1 MIDKFAWSY
10 FLFNI
15 YISDLEIDLIWSASK
30 FTDDKSGRIFKVDI
44 LGGHEWITKEFN
56 KDEKTRPA
64 VEFNIGK

>member
-1 MIDKFAWSY
+1 MTDEFAWSY

-30 FTDDKSGRIFKVDI
+30 FTDDKSERIFKVNT

-56 KDEKTRPA
+56 EDEKNKA
-64 VEFNIGK
+64 SSGI